1 MEHLE
6 KEYCDMLSRVQ
17 PRETFETEL
26 LTTLLEIQN
35 EGKKPKRKVRKKII
49 RRQMYQAAV
58 CGICCISMIL
68 IGMMTPV
75 SAAIQDMYQR
85 FYQNVINSYG
95 NNTQNDKIAI
105 DQEAQTK
112 NGSKIY
118 IKDGVLTSK
127 GMSIC
132 YEVKEKEVDVYP
144 GEIQLK
150 AENGVEVSM
159 HQTAY
164 MPASGKKDNKKYFA
178 SFEADDIDEINKL
191 LKNKVTGSMEFLE
204 ETQDGEVKESLVDFS
219 FKAESIYPLKT
230 LKLNQ
235 DWMKTK
241 KAGYYRISKI
251 TMDVWYMKV
260 EYDWKTEA
268 NGEFPAF
275 ELSDE
280 NGKEYVSLGAEIG
293 ESQKGKLKGTIF
305 YELLDK
311 ESKKMIFSPIQ
322 YIEEKNGEQKEEK
335 LSGKSIRI
343 SKEDVSY
350 DSESEKSH

>member
-1 MEHLE
+1 MKYLE

-17 PRETFETEL
+17 PRETFEKEL
-26 LTTLLEIQN
+26 LTTLLELQN

-58 CGICCISMIL
+58 CGICCMSMIL

-85 FYQNVINSYG
+85 FYQNVMKSYG

-105 DQEAQTK
+105 NQEAQTK

-132 YEVKEKEVDVYP
+132 YEVKEKEGDVYP
-144 GEIQLK
+144 AEIQLK
-150 AENGVEVSM
+150 AENGVKVSM

-164 MPASGKKDNKKYFA
+164 MPASEKKDNKKYFA
-178 SFEADDIDEINKL
+178 SFEADQIDEINKL
-191 LKNKVTGSMEFLE
+191 LGNKVTGSLEFLE
-204 ETQDGEVKESLVDFS
+204 ETQEGEVKESFVNFS
-219 FKAESIYPLKT
+219 FNVKSIYRLKT
-230 LKLNQ
+230 LRLNQ

-241 KAGYYRISKI
+241 KAGNYRISKI
-251 TMDVWYMKV
+251 TMDVWYMRV
-260 EYDWKTEA
+260 EYDWEMET
-268 NGEFPAF
+268 NQEFPAF

-280 NGKEYVSLGAEIG
+280 NGREYVSLGAELG
-293 ESQKGKLKGTIF
+293 ESRKGKLKGTIF
-305 YELLDK
+305 YELPDK
-311 ESKKMIFSPIQ
+311 KSKKMIFSPIQ
-322 YIEEKNGEQKEEK
+322 FIEKKNGKQKEER
-335 LSGKSIRI
+335 LSGKSIQI

-350 DSESEKSH
+350 ESESEKNH